1 MDFLQKVIHDE
12 FIELVGE
19 NRVFN
24 TFSTRG
30 GVAIGN
36 KTYVTLI
43 GSHFEGNTFVGGLK
57 GSEYT
62 DYTLR
67 THQIGLEYYTTVY
80 VYEDIYIFSE
90 DVEPFS
96 AEFNKR
102 KRLQRGTY
110 GVYIG
115 YRKKNNYVL
124 FARKV
129 R

>member
-1 MDFLQKVIHDE
+1 MEKTESLIRFQL
-12 FIELVGE
+12 
-19 NRVFN
+19 
-24 TFSTRG
+24 G

-36 KTYVTLI
+36 NTYVTLI
-43 GSHFEGNTFVGGLK
+43 GSHFEGNTFVGGLI
-57 GSEYT
+57 GSQCP

-67 THQIGLEYYTTVY
+67 THQIGLDYYTTVY
-80 VYEDIYIFSE
+80 VYDDIYIFRE
-90 DVEPFS
+90 DIEPFS
-96 AEFNKR
+96 AEFNER

-115 YRKKNNYVL
+115 YGKKNYNYVL